1 MMAETV
7 LVTGGSG
14 FVGVWCIVGLLERGY
29 NVRTTV
35 RSAAKEAG
43 VRAAVAKATD
53 AGDRLSFT
61 IADLM
66 NDTGWDVAVA
76 GCDYVLHVASPMSMD
91 APRDLE
97 ALIAPARDGALRVLR
112 AAAKAGV
119 KRVVVTSSGAAAT
132 PRNLKKVKVSDETV
146 WTDPKDPNINAYR
159 KSKLMAELAVW
170 EFAKNHKG
178 PMTVTT
184 VLPAAI
190 FGPVLTKDGLGSV
203 ALIQTLLKGAQPAI
217 PRIGFNVVD
226 VRDVAELHILTMTA
240 PEAAGERFIAAGDFM
255 WMGDVAAVLRNKLG
269 AKAAKVPTRN
279 MPSLVVRFLALF
291 MPQLRAVVPNLDRD
305 LSFSSAKAER
315 VLGWKARPAAV
326 TVVDCAE
333 SLLG

>member
-1 MMAETV
+1 MTETV
-7 LVTGGSG
+7 LVTGGTG
-14 FVGVWCIVGLLERGY
+14 FVGVWCIVELLKRGY

-43 VRAAVAKATD
+43 VRAAVARETD
-53 AGDRLSFT
+53 ASDHLSFT
-61 IADLM
+61 IADLT
-66 NDTGWDVAVA
+66 NDKGWDAAVA
-76 GCDYVLHVASPMSMD
+76 GCDYVLHVASPLGND
-91 APRDLE
+91 APRSLD

-112 AAAKAGV
+112 AATKAGV

-146 WTDPKDPNINAYR
+146 WTDPNDPNINAYR
-159 KSKLMAELAVW
+159 KSKLMAERAVW
-170 EFAKNHKG
+170 EFVADYNG
-178 PMTVTT
+178 STSVTT
-184 VLPAAI
+184 ILPAAI

-226 VRDVAELHILTMTA
+226 VRDVAELHILAMTA
-240 PEAAGERFIAAGDFM
+240 PEAAGERFVAAGDFM
-255 WMGDVAAVLRNKLG
+255 WMGDVATVLRNKLG
-269 AKAAKVPTRN
+269 SRAAKVPTRN

-291 MPQLRAVVPNLDRD
+291 MPQLRAIVPNLDRD
-305 LSFSSAKAER
+305 LSFSAAKAER